1 MYLFI
6 IIFLTK
12 RTFNIQM
19 AITSLVF
26 GVESLDRVQNVRET
40 QGFLVVCS
48 KKVKIDIKKVVTIL
62 VLWLFFNIQMA
73 ITSLVFGV
81 ESLDRVQNVS

>member
-48 KKVKIDIKKVVTIL
+48 KKSE
-62 VLWLFFNIQMA
+62 N
-73 ITSLVFGV
+73 
-81 ESLDRVQNVS
+81 RY